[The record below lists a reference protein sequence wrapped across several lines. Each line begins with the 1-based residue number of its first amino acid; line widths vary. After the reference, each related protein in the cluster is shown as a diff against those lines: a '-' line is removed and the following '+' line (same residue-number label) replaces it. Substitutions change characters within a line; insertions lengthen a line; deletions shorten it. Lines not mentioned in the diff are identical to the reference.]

1 MTAPTDEQIVV
12 TVETVAQ
19 LFNAPSADPFAADES
34 ALLGKAA
41 LESVLTRLQA
51 HPLRNREGAQLV
63 VRLPGD
69 QITPD
74 LETRLGAAIR
84 RYCAA
89 RIEDNRLHA
98 RLMRRQRTRGLLL
111 VSAIVLIVV
120 ALSPVLFATLL
131 AGASETV
138 QAVAAS
144 AISLFCWII
153 IWDPLRALLFDWTP
167 RARESNALAH
177 LMDMRVVVEEAG
189 DAPERPATA

>member
-1 MTAPTDEQIVV
+1 MAPPTDEQIVV

-19 LFNAPSADPFAADES
+19 LFNALSADPFAANES

-51 HPLRNREGAQLV
+51 HPLRNWEGAQLL

-89 RIEDNRLHA
+89 RIEDNRLRT
-98 RLMRRQRTRGLLL
+98 RLMRQQRTRGLVL
-111 VSAIVLIVV
+111 VSTIVLIVI
-120 ALSPVLFATLL
+120 ALSPLLFATLL
-131 AGASETV
+131 ADASDTV
-138 QAVAAS
+138 RAVAAS

-153 IWDPLRALLFDWTP
+153 IWDPLRALLFDWAP
-167 RARESNALAH
+167 QARESNALAH
-177 LMDMRVVVEEAG
+177 LMDMRVAVEELS
-189 DAPERPATA
+189 E